1 MLEKHFKTKDLPQA
15 TTKVAVAVSGGADS
29 MCMALL
35 LSKSYKKLTAL
46 IVDHGLR
53 SESAKEAKLVKS
65 RLEKLGIEVVI
76 LKWDGEKP
84 QSNIHEHARK
94 ARYELL
100 TEHCKKNKIKNLF
113 LAHTKNDQAET
124 VMLRIYRGSG
134 IDGIS
139 AMREKTLKNGVI
151 ILRPLL
157 DVTRAQIEAYLQ
169 SKKIKWIDDPSNY
182 NTKYERVKVRKVIN
196 SLDDKEQ
203 WIDRLNLLANN
214 AQRSS
219 GFIKDMVKKEFSKIV
234 RLDKLGY
241 VEVAHAKFFCL
252 HEEIAL
258 KILVKIFTIFNGAT
272 HQQRLKSLKSCYEAM
287 LNKKDSTLAGV
298 EIKYIKGS
306 IYFIREVKAI
316 KATEKWSNRFKL
328 SNPKN
333 YEIRPLTAAGWNQI
347 KAQVI
352 KKTWPHI
359 KVVYALPAFFRNNH
373 LVSCPLLGI
382 EMLSS

>member
-15 TTKVAVAVSGGADS
+15 TTKIAVAVSGGADS

-35 LSKSYKKLTAL
+35 LSKFYKKLTAL

-65 RLEKLGIEVVI
+65 RLIKLGIEAVI
-76 LKWDGEKP
+76 LKWDGLKP
-84 QSNIHEHARK
+84 KSNIHEHARK

-100 TEHCKKNKIKNLF
+100 TEYCKENKIKNLF

-157 DVTRAQIEAYLQ
+157 DVTRTQIEEYLQ
-169 SKKIKWIDDPSNY
+169 SKKIKWVNDPSNY
-182 NTKYERVKVRKVIN
+182 NTKYERVKVRRLIN
-196 SLDDKEQ
+196 SLDDKEL

-219 GFIKDMVKKEFSKIV
+219 GFIKETVKKEFSKII

-241 VEVAHAKFFCL
+241 VEVLHAKFFYL

-258 KILVKIFTIFNGAT
+258 KILVKIFAIFNG
-272 HQQRLKSLKSCYEAM
+272 
-287 LNKKDSTLAGV
+287 LNS
-298 EIKYIKGS
+298 GS
-306 IYFIREVKAI
+306 
-316 KATEKWSNRFKL
+316 W
-328 SNPKN
+328 
-333 YEIRPLTAAGWNQI
+333 
-347 KAQVI
+347 
-352 KKTWPHI
+352 
-359 KVVYALPAFFRNNH
+359 
-373 LVSCPLLGI
+373 
-382 EMLSS
+382 